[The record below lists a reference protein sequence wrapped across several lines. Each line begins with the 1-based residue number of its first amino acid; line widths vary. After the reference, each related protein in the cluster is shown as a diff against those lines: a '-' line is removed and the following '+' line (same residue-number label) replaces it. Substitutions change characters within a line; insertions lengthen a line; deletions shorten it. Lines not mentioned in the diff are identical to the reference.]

1 MRAYKKLIKDFFIMF
16 FLYMKILRGYYKKK
30 EKPPKRL
37 AKGNKMF
44 IKKKKTKGAKIL
56 MSDTEIFLRKKKKK
70 RQYGGE

>member
-1 MRAYKKLIKDFFIMF
+1 
-16 FLYMKILRGYYKKK
+16 MKILRGYYKKK
-30 EKPPKRL
+30 ETLPKRL